1 MNFGD
6 NILIICT
13 YQELADQYRKI
24 LKEKHLNIDIEVM
37 DNRFGKDMPKIFE
50 YMAQFQNKGKEI
62 IITRGFF
69 AQQIRE
75 HLPYKVIEIHI
86 GAADMFRA
94 LYPLTGKGYS
104 VGIVESEPYVKVTKQ
119 VAEIL
124 GISLKIYLVKEVDDF
139 EKGLIQAKKGWS
151 RCSCWRCMAQL

>member
-50 YMAQFQNKGKEI
+50 YMAQFQNKK
-62 IITRGFF
+62 RDHHY
-69 AQQIRE
+69 AR
-75 HLPYKVIEIHI
+75 
-86 GAADMFRA
+86 
-94 LYPLTGKGYS
+94 
-104 VGIVESEPYVKVTKQ
+104 
-119 VAEIL
+119 IL
-124 GISLKIYLVKEVDDF
+124 CTTD
-139 EKGLIQAKKGWS
+139 S
-151 RCSCWRCMAQL
+151 RTPAV

>member
-62 IITRGFF
+62 IITRGF
-69 AQQIRE
+69 
-75 HLPYKVIEIHI
+75 LPC
-86 GAADMFRA
+86 
-94 LYPLTGKGYS
+94 
-104 VGIVESEPYVKVTKQ
+104 
-119 VAEIL
+119 
-124 GISLKIYLVKEVDDF
+124 DF
-139 EKGLIQAKKGWS
+139 LS
-151 RCSCWRCMAQL
+151 